1 MAAGMKILSMMMSL
15 IIVSISEITPW
26 VFSNDNASANSVILD
41 AACFDSVLSVSSE
54 AFFAEE
60 PQIIE
65 AELPVIQEETPEIIT
80 EAPVVI
86 AEETTLIDP
95 ELIGD
100 ILSAAV
106 STVIVTE
113 EAIAELINTTEPETS
128 EVITEPETEAEETTE
143 TVETGK
149 ILIGSD
155 SMLWPVAHKSEVVE
169 GFPRYSSSGRPHHGV
184 DIFVFG
190 TDGSNRSD
198 KGTSLSYGK
207 PFRAAQS
214 GVVVEAAND
223 DGWNTGYGNYCVID
237 HGDGTQTL
245 YAHAKDVY
253 VQVGDKVTQGQTI
266 GEIGGT
272 GNTTSPHLHF
282 EVRVYGER
290 VNPLNYV
297 SEPER

>member
-1 MAAGMKILSMMMSL
+1 MSL

-54 AFFAEE
+54 AFLAEE
-60 PQIIE
+60 PQGIE
-65 AELPVIQEETPEIIT
+65 SELPVIQEEVPEIIT
-80 EAPVVI
+80 EAPAVI
-86 AEETTLIDP
+86 AEETTLINP

-113 EAIAELINTTEPETS
+113 EALAELIETTET
-128 EVITEPETEAEETTE
+128 VTEPETEVEEPEKTTE
-143 TVETGK
+143 TTSTGK

-184 DIFVFG
+184 DIFVLG
-190 TDGSNRSD
+190 TDGSNRSE
-198 KGTSLSYGK
+198 KGASLSYGK

-223 DGWNTGYGNYCVID
+223 GEWNTGYGNYCVID

-253 VQVGDKVTQGQTI
+253 VQVGDRVTQGQTI

-290 VNPLNYV
+290 VNPLNYI